1 MPTLEID
8 DVIVLLLGS
17 PTNVPALENQI
28 SGITRLE
35 KLIFLI
41 ENESS
46 LKELICE
53 TAGFTAYNFGPFSA
67 AVYKAVD
74 SLHGYDLIEDT
85 GSLTSNSEDSWEQ
98 ISVIGMGSSDP
109 YATRDFRLTDKGI
122 RYYSVLRDEV
132 PGRYIDELT
141 KLKEQFG
148 SIPLK
153 QLVRYVYQRYP
164 TMTKNSI
171 IRDDILGDD

>member
-1 MPTLEID
+1 MSVLEID

-17 PTNVPALENQI
+17 PTRIPALVGQI

-46 LKELICE
+46 LDEIMSEKAE
-53 TAGFTAYNFGPFSA
+53 FSAYNFGPFSA

-74 SLHGYDLIEDT
+74 SLHGYELIEDS

-98 ISVIGMGSSDP
+98 VRVIGVDRSDP
-109 YATRDFRLTDKGI
+109 YATRDFRLTAKGK
-122 RYYSVLRDEV
+122 RYYDALCQEV
-132 PGRYIDELT
+132 PSKYVEELT
-141 KLKEQFG
+141 RLKEQFG
-148 SIPLK
+148 SIPLR

-164 TMTKNSI
+164 EMTEKSI
-171 IRDDILGDD
+171 IREDVLGNE